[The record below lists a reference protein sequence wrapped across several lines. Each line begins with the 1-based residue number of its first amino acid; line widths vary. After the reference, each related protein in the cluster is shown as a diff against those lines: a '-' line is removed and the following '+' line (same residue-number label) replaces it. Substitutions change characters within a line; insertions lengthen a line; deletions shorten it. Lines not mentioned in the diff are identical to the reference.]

1 MTFDS
6 LQQSSI
12 PINPVFLSML
22 FTTASTN
29 TRIYRIVTFLQTS
42 LRFIFQNL
50 ELFYGFNKLYSQLP
64 DIV

>member
-6 LQQSSI
+6 LQQSGI
-12 PINPVFLSML
+12 PIYAFYNRLNKY
-22 FTTASTN
+22 T
-29 TRIYRIVTFLQTS
+29 IYQIVTFLQTS

-64 DIV
+64 GIV

>member
-1 MTFDS
+1 MTFDP
-6 LQQSSI
+6 LQQSGI
-12 PINPVFLSML
+12 PIYAFYNRLNKY
-22 FTTASTN
+22 A
-29 TRIYRIVTFLQTS
+29 IYRIVTFLQTS

>member
-1 MTFDS
+1 MTFDP

-12 PINPVFLSML
+12 PIYAFYNRLNKY
-22 FTTASTN
+22 T
-29 TRIYRIVTFLQTS
+29 IYRIVTFLQTS

>member
-1 MTFDS
+1 MTLDP
-6 LQQSSI
+6 LQQSGI
-12 PINPVFLSML
+12 PIYAFYNLL
-22 FTTASTN
+22 NKYT
-29 TRIYRIVTFLQTS
+29 IYRIVTFLQTS

>member
-1 MTFDS
+1 MTFDP
-6 LQQSSI
+6 LQQSGI
-12 PINPVFLSML
+12 PIYAFYNRL
-22 FTTASTN
+22 N
-29 TRIYRIVTFLQTS
+29 IYRIVTFLQTS

>member
-1 MTFDS
+1 MTFDP
-6 LQQSSI
+6 LQQSGI
-12 PINPVFLSML
+12 PIYA
-22 FTTASTN
+22 FTTALTN

>member
-1 MTFDS
+1 MAFDP
-6 LQQSSI
+6 LYQSI
-12 PINPVFLSML
+12 HIYL

-29 TRIYRIVTFLQTS
+29 TRIYRIVMFLQTS

>member
-1 MTFDS
+1 MTFDP

-12 PINPVFLSML
+12 HIYAFYKRLNKH
-22 FTTASTN
+22 T
-29 TRIYRIVTFLQTS
+29 IYRIVTFLQTS

>member
-1 MTFDS
+1 MTFDP

-12 PINPVFLSML
+12 PIYAFYNRLNKYTDLPNRYVPSDFLK
-22 FTTASTN
+22 
-29 TRIYRIVTFLQTS
+29 I
-42 LRFIFQNL
+42 IFQNL